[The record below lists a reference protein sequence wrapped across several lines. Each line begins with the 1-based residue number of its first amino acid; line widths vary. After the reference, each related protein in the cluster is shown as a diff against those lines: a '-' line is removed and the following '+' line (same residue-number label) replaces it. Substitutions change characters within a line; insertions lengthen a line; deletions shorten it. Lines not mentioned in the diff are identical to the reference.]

1 MTSLDRTKLGMV
13 AAMALG
19 AACSSGQLGGTGT
32 DSTGTTT
39 VTRPKTA
46 AASSSATTGAGG
58 MGSTSGAG
66 GMGGMG
72 GSAPACNPPAA
83 AGTFWAQSAQQ
94 YGNPNP
100 VSMCDYRGDVLLVV
114 NTADV

>member
-1 MTSLDRTKLGMV
+1 MVGLDRTKLGMMT
-13 AAMALG
+13 AMALG
-19 AACSSGQLGGTGT
+19 AACSSGQLGGTSAG
-32 DSTGTTT
+32 STGTTKHTGGGTTTKTTT
-39 VTRPKTA
+39 V
-46 AASSSATTGAGG
+46 ASATGAGG
-58 MGSTSGAG
+58 MG

-83 AGTFWAQSAQQ
+83 AGTFWAQNAQQ
-94 YGNPNP
+94 YGDPNP